1 MFSHVLSALSE
12 GRREALLDEARR
24 ERLARAASVPSRKRK
39 RRLARAALKLGY
51 ALVAFGVRLQG
62 DEEAGVPLQSS

>member
-24 ERLARAASVPSRKRK
+24 ERLARAGHPIHKRK
-39 RRLARAALKLGY
+39 RRLAGAALKLGH
-51 ALVAFGVRLQG
+51 ALVAFGERLQN
-62 DEEAGVPLQSS
+62 A